1 LVLDMGTPV
10 RIAEV
15 AERLAAQSEPPVRVI
30 FTGMRKGEKMH
41 EALLGAREVDER
53 PIHHAI
59 SQVQVPPLDP
69 LEVRALDPWATA
81 DEVIGAMSSLC
92 LSEPVSSP
100 QTT

>member
-1 LVLDMGTPV
+1 VLDMGTPV

-15 AERLAAQSEPPVRVI
+15 AERLAAQAKPPTQVVY
-30 FTGMRKGEKMH
+30 TGMRKGEKMH

-59 SQVQVPPLDP
+59 SQVPVPPLDP
-69 LEVRALDPWATA
+69 LEVRALDPWGTA
-81 DEVIGAMSSLC
+81 DEIIGAMSSLC

-100 QTT
+100 QPT